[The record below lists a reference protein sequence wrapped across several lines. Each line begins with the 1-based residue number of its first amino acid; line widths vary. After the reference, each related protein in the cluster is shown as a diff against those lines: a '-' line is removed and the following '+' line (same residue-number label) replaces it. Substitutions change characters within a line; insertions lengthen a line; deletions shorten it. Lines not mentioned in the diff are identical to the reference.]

1 MILDDYGWR
10 PELAASF
17 TAIARPGWIPGR
29 VCAESHEI
37 YRLATEQG
45 DLVADLAGGLRYR
58 AASKAE
64 LPTVGDWVAVQ
75 PVEPP
80 GRSIVQAVLP
90 RSTQLVRRAAGE
102 KEEAQVLAANVDTV
116 WILTSVNRDWNP
128 RRLERYL
135 TMARS
140 GGVLPVLVL
149 SKADLAQ
156 DASELVAAARALAGG
171 GPVHLVSTKAGRGL
185 EDLGHYLRQGETIAL
200 LGSSGVG
207 KSTLVNFLL
216 GEERQKVL
224 EIREDDGRGRHSTT
238 RRELFPLPRG
248 GILVDTPG
256 LRELALLSDLAEA
269 EQVFDDVES
278 LAANCRFR
286 DCGHRGEPGCAVGAA
301 VAEGR
306 MEPERLAAYHKLLAE
321 EKARQER
328 ELYGSGGAD
337 RRRWKAIH
345 KALRK

>member
-10 PELAASF
+10 ADFAASF
-17 TAIARPGWIPGR
+17 SAIARPGWIPGR

-37 YRLATEQG
+37 YRLATERG
-45 DLVADLAGGLRYR
+45 DLTADLAGGARYR

-90 RSTQLVRRAAGE
+90 RATQLVRRAAGE
-102 KEEAQVLAANVDTV
+102 REAAQVLAANVDTV
-116 WILTSVNRDWNP
+116 WIVTSVNRDWNP

-135 TMARS
+135 TMIRS
-140 GGVLPVLVL
+140 GGALPVLVL
-149 SKADLAQ
+149 SKADLI
-156 DASELVAAARALAGG
+156 DDPGELLAAARGLAGS
-171 GPVHLVSTKAGRGL
+171 GPVHLVSARTGQGL
-185 EDLGHYLRQGETIAL
+185 GDLATYLRPGETVAL

-207 KSTLVNFLL
+207 KSTLVNLLL
-216 GEERQKVL
+216 GEERQRVI
-224 EIREDDGRGRHSTT
+224 EIREDDERGRHTTT
-238 RRELFPLPRG
+238 RRELFPLPQG

-269 EQVFDDVES
+269 EEVFDDVEE
-278 LAANCRFR
+278 LAEKCRFR
-286 DCGHRGEPGCAVGAA
+286 NCGHRGEPGCAVGAA

-321 EKARQER
+321 EKARQQR
-328 ELYGSGGAD
+328 ELFGSGGAD
-337 RRRWKAIH
+337 RRRWKAAH
-345 KALRK
+345 KALGK